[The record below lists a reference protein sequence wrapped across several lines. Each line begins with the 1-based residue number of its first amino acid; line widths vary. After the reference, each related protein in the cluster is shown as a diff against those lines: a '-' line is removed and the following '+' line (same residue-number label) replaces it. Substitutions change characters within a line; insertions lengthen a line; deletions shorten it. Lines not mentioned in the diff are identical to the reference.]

1 MTSQPLC
8 YAPFRNL
15 RVNKLN
21 AGQTLLRPC
30 CMYQEFNTDIK
41 TVQDYLESDL
51 LKNAQSNMFGDQ
63 LPDACVACKTQESN
77 GQKSARE
84 FMLEYFQTHQ
94 GGISQLETES
104 SNVCNL
110 RCWMCNEDNS
120 SSIAAERKALGWIS
134 SYEEVDETDLTID
147 IIKNLDTLTRVTIIG
162 GEFFLSKRHI
172 EILELAAEQ
181 GVGVRVVTNATV
193 LLPRHIQALRK
204 IKDLG
209 IQISMEGIDDC
220 YEFMRWPAKWNVVK
234 NNIMTLRKELP
245 HAELNINCVVQPMN
259 VHRIVEMLEWINHM
273 IIPTRLVNLGYPFW
287 LTWPILDQEEKQ
299 QIIELLK
306 NQTSG
311 AVITKQQKETL
322 AGFVET
328 IINTQH
334 DVVLRQEFI
343 TRMKQLISH
352 RRITKDQVM
361 LQFVHCP
368 ALASQIT

>member
-1 MTSQPLC
+1 
-8 YAPFRNL
+8 
-15 RVNKLN
+15 
-21 AGQTLLRPC
+21 
-30 CMYQEFNTDIK
+30 MYQEFNTDIK

-51 LKNAQSNMFGDQ
+51 LKNAQSNMFSDQ
-63 LPDACVACKTQESN
+63 LPDACAACKTQESN

-334 DVVLRQEFI
+334 DAVLRQEFI

-368 ALASQIT
+368 ALAVQIT